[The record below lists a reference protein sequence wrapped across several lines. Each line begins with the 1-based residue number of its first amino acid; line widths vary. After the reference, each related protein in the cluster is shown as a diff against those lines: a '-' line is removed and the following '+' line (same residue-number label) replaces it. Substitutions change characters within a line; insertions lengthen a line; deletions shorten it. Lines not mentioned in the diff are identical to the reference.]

1 MPRRPGP
8 LPSPVVSG
16 VAQRQPCSAELPPTG
31 GRAPVS
37 STVLPVLSAPVASSG
52 VLGTSVGA
60 QSTIS
65 PVRAYRI
72 PWAELLK
79 KVFAVDVLSCPVCS
93 GRMKLIAYIA
103 SSSVARRILEH
114 LGLPTTGPPLAT
126 ARLPETEGCDPAPDY
141 EQADPSWDE

>member
-1 MPRRPGP
+1 MSDCLFCRI
-8 LPSPVVSG
+8 
-16 VAQRQPCSAELPPTG
+16 VAGEVPSAELPPTG

-65 PVRAYRI
+65 PGRAYRI

-114 LGLPTTGPPLAT
+114 LGLPTTGPP
-126 ARLPETEGCDPAPDY
+126 
-141 EQADPSWDE
+141 

>member
-1 MPRRPGP
+1 
-8 LPSPVVSG
+8 
-16 VAQRQPCSAELPPTG
+16 
-31 GRAPVS
+31 
-37 STVLPVLSAPVASSG
+37 
-52 VLGTSVGA
+52 LGTSVGA

-65 PVRAYRI
+65 PGRAYRI